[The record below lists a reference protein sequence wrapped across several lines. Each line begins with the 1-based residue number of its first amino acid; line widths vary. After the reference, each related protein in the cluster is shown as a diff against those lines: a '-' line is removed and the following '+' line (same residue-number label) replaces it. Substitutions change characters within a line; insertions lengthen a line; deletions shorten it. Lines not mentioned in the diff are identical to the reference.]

1 MHNQLE
7 ELTKVLNKAT
17 SAPKLTDEL
26 SSEELSRYTLLRLDN
41 MFLIQSLINGVLND
55 IDTDEFVNES
65 VLQTLSV
72 LNALAK
78 EYK

>member
-1 MHNQLE
+1 MHNQFE

-17 SAPKLTDEL
+17 SVPKLTDEL
-26 SSEELSRYTLLRLDN
+26 TGDELSRYTLLRLDN
-41 MFLIQSLINGVLND
+41 MFLIQSLINGILND

-72 LNALAK
+72 LNTLAK
-78 EYK
+78 EYT